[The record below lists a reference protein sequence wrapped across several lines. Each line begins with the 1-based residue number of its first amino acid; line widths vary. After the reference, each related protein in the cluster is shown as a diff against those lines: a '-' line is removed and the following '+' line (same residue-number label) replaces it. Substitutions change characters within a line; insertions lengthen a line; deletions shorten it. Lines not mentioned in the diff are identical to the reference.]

1 MFLEKIKSEGLA
13 HLSYILG
20 DGGEAAVIDPRRDC
34 GIYREIADREGC
46 RITRIFETHRNEDYV
61 VGSAELAARSGAA
74 IHHGAALSFAYGE
87 PVKAGDEFQMGD
99 LRLKILETPGH
110 TYESISIVVY
120 DDASGNSPAAVFT
133 GDALFI
139 GDTGRTDF
147 YPKMGTEPA
156 ELLHRSIFEK
166 LLPLGDG
173 VILLP
178 AHGAGSVCGASLA
191 DREFSTLGY
200 ERLHNPALRYRDRE
214 KFVALKMGQTHHTP
228 PYFRMM
234 EKLNLEGPPVTGLLP
249 EPAPWGP
256 EEFAE
261 AAREGMVIL
270 DLRSPE
276 AVAGAFIPGSLA
288 IPRGML
294 PAFAGWFL
302 DYRRPLGL
310 VVEDTAEVKEAVR
323 YLYRLGYDDIP
334 AFLEGGLLKWEVSG
348 RGYGRIPAVHAA
360 EIVERIKQGEEFT
373 ILDVRGANEFAGG
386 YLPGAV
392 NIYLGEL
399 PNRLKEIPSPRP
411 LVTFCG
417 SGLRSVIAAS
427 FLQQNGFEEVE
438 VCLGSMEACSAI
450 GCPIRT
456 GEE

>member
-34 GIYREIADREGC
+34 SIYRKIADREGC

-61 VGSAELAARSGAA
+61 VGSAELAARTGAT
-74 IHHGAALSFAYGE
+74 IHHGSALSFAYGE
-87 PVKAGDEFQMGD
+87 PVKAGDKFRLGNI
-99 LRLKILETPGH
+99 RLKILETPGH
-110 TYESISIVVY
+110 TYESISIAVY
-120 DDASGNSPAAVFT
+120 DDASGDSPVAVFT

-147 YPKMGTEPA
+147 FPDKGTEPA

-191 DREFSTLGY
+191 DREFSTLGH
-200 ERLHNPALRYRDRE
+200 ERLHNPALRNRDRE
-214 KFVALKMGQTHHTP
+214 EFVKMKMGQSHHTP
-228 PYFRMM
+228 PYFSMM
-234 EKLNLEGPPVTGLLP
+234 EKYNLEGPPVTGLLP

-256 EEFAE
+256 GKFAA

-276 AVAGAFIPGSLA
+276 AVSGACIRGSLA

-310 VVEDTAEVKEAVR
+310 VVEDTVEVEEAVR

-348 RGYGRIPAVHAA
+348 REYGRIPAVHAA
-360 EIVERIKQGEEFT
+360 EIVERIKKGEEFT
-373 ILDVRGANEFAGG
+373 ILDVRGEEEFSAG

-399 PNRLKEIPSPRP
+399 AGRLEEIPSPRP

-417 SGLRSVIAAS
+417 SGMRAVIAAS
-427 FLQQNGFEEVE
+427 FLKREGFSGVE

>member
-34 GIYREIADREGC
+34 SIYREIADREGC

-61 VGSAELAARSGAA
+61 IGSAELAARTGAA
-74 IHHGAALSFAYGE
+74 IFHGGELPFGYGE
-87 PVKAGDEFQMGD
+87 TVEEGDEFRMGD
-99 LRLKILETPGH
+99 IRLKILKTPGH
-110 TYESISIVVY
+110 TYESISIAVF
-120 DDASGNSPAAVFT
+120 DEASGDTPAAVFT

-147 YPKMGTEPA
+147 FPDRGTEPA

-166 LLPLGDG
+166 ILPLGDG

-178 AHGAGSVCGASLA
+178 AHGAGSVCGSSLA
-191 DREFSTLGY
+191 AREFSTLGY
-200 ERLHNPALRYRDRE
+200 ERLHNPSLRLRDRE
-214 KFVALKMGQTHHTP
+214 KFAAMKMDQTHHTP

-234 EKLNLEGPPVTGLLP
+234 EKYNLEGPPVTALLP
-249 EPAPWGP
+249 EPEPRDAGD
-256 EEFAE
+256 FAD

-276 AVAGAFIPGSLA
+276 AVSGAFIPGSLA

-302 DYRRPLGL
+302 DYRKPVGL

-334 AFLEGGLLKWEVSG
+334 AFLEGGLHQWETSG
-348 RGYGRIPAVHAA
+348 RGYDRIPAVHTA
-360 EIVERIKQGEEFT
+360 EIVEKIDRKEEFT
-373 ILDVRGANEFAGG
+373 LLDVRSREEFEAGH
-386 YLPGAV
+386 LPGAV
-392 NIYLGEL
+392 PVYLGEL
-399 PNRLKEIPSPRP
+399 PDHYGKIPPGRP
-411 LVTFCG
+411 LITFCG
-417 SGLRSVIAAS
+417 SGRRAIIAAS
-427 FLQQNGFEEVE
+427 LLKRSGFEKVE
-438 VCLGSMEACSAI
+438 VCLGSIQACTEV

-456 GEE
+456 GPE